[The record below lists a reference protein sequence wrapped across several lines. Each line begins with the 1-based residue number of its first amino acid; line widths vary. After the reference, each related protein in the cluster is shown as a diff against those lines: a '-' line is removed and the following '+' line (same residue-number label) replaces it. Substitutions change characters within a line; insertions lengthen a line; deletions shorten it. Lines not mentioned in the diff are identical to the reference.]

1 MFTVYTF
8 GDSILDCGHYNEHD
22 VTPGG
27 LIVRNNDALF
37 PEFRG
42 FDLRSR
48 RAARLVQGARDG
60 ATVSDLIRQAR
71 GLTIPDGPAVALITI
86 GGNDLLNGLVFDR
99 GPAVGSFAQALEDFV
114 DALPVRPVF
123 LGDVYD
129 PTCGDD
135 SRNFLGLDP
144 AVARAALAR
153 VNAAIAA
160 VAAGVEGG
168 LGKFVAL
175 HDHFLTGDTSWFV
188 NVIEP
193 SLRGASEVRRAFLPG
208 VLATAFG
215 DAEPLRGARA

>member
-1 MFTVYTF
+1 
-8 GDSILDCGHYNEHD
+8 
-22 VTPGG
+22 
-27 LIVRNNDALF
+27 
-37 PEFRG
+37 
-42 FDLRSR
+42 
-48 RAARLVQGARDG
+48 
-60 ATVSDLIRQAR
+60 
-71 GLTIPDGPAVALITI
+71 
-86 GGNDLLNGLVFDR
+86 LNGLVFDG
-99 GPAVGSFAQALEDFV
+99 GPAVGPFSRALEDFV

-144 AVARAALAR
+144 AIARAALTR

-168 LGKFVAL
+168 LGRFVAL

-215 DAEPLRGARA
+215 DAEP